1 MSIPWL
7 AALKVVPWSD
17 VISNAPKVAE
27 GAKKLWGAVSRK
39 TPPADSTEVPDSATA
54 LTESEA
60 IAQLDR
66 RVQALGTSVA
76 ELQSQ
81 MVTSSELIKTLA
93 DQNAQLISM
102 QDKFRA
108 SLRWLTAVS
117 MLLGFAII
125 GLWLSGRIA
134 V

>member
-1 MSIPWL
+1 
-7 AALKVVPWSD
+7 
-17 VISNAPKVAE
+17 
-27 GAKKLWGAVSRK
+27 
-39 TPPADSTEVPDSATA
+39 VPDSATA

-125 GLWLSGRIA
+125 GLWLTGRIA

>member
-1 MSIPWL
+1 
-7 AALKVVPWSD
+7 
-17 VISNAPKVAE
+17 
-27 GAKKLWGAVSRK
+27 
-39 TPPADSTEVPDSATA
+39 
-54 LTESEA
+54 
-60 IAQLDR
+60 
-66 RVQALGTSVA
+66 
-76 ELQSQ
+76 